1 MFEGFTDFVGPPE
14 DVPEEI
20 PAKVGV
26 YDRFKA
32 VGGGGG
38 QVGQEVR
45 IGKQSTLTH
54 LIFFG
59 IVSLYS
65 VVMKRRRSEEG

>member
-1 MFEGFTDFVGPPE
+1 MFEGFTDFVGPSE

-45 IGKQSTLTH
+45 IGKQSTLTP
-54 LIFFG
+54 L
-59 IVSLYS
+59 
-65 VVMKRRRSEEG
+65 